1 MKIEKYFTT
10 YSITA
15 GFLIASLG
23 SIFIYLE
30 WLISPNSLIETICAI
45 LFLYLLMQADKRVWF
60 WTGFFISFLW
70 FWWIM
75 MSFIHY
81 DLVWAIPLGL
91 LFVSTVY
98 GFIFWSIAALAG
110 WLGIKALLF
119 YNFVAKKSTHDP
131 SVIITLLLQAIGLLT
146 LSYIHPLSFDW
157 FKIELIFVHSYIG
170 VQKWQLA
177 IVLLSIVLASYR
189 KNILFLFFILLAY
202 SPNKTIVST
211 DTLDSHIALSNMKT
225 SVKDKWNP
233 NLISKHIA
241 EVYSNIDK
249 AIMKKKSMI
258 ILPESVFPFFLN
270 KERKILDVLLEK
282 SNKITIIIGALYLDG
297 KIHRN
302 STYIL
307 DKGRYQIAN
316 KVLLVPFGE
325 SNPLPEW
332 AGKWVNKVFFDGA
345 IDYIAS
351 AKPTDFEVNGTIY
364 RNAICYEATSDK
376 LYEGNPK
383 HMIVTSNNGWFNPS
397 IEPSLQKLLLEF
409 YSRKH
414 GTTIYHSVNMS
425 ASYEIKQAE

>member
-1 MKIEKYFTT
+1 
-10 YSITA
+10 
-15 GFLIASLG
+15 
-23 SIFIYLE
+23 
-30 WLISPNSLIETICAI
+30 
-45 LFLYLLMQADKRVWF
+45 
-60 WTGFFISFLW
+60 
-70 FWWIM
+70 
-75 MSFIHY
+75 
-81 DLVWAIPLGL
+81 
-91 LFVSTVY
+91 
-98 GFIFWSIAALAG
+98 
-110 WLGIKALLF
+110 
-119 YNFVAKKSTHDP
+119 
-131 SVIITLLLQAIGLLT
+131 
-146 LSYIHPLSFDW
+146 
-157 FKIELIFVHSYIG
+157 
-170 VQKWQLA
+170 
-177 IVLLSIVLASYR
+177 
-189 KNILFLFFILLAY
+189 
-202 SPNKTIVST
+202 
-211 DTLDSHIALSNMKT
+211 MKT

-233 NLISKHIA
+233 NLISKHIT

-307 DKGRYQIAN
+307 NKGRYQIAN

-332 AGKWVNKVFFDGA
+332 AGKWINKVFFDGA

-425 ASYEIKQAE
+425 TSYEIKQAE